1 MQNDEIHLPLNFSSR
16 DTVGLEMIP
25 MLHCHGFQA
34 SLLRYGACGDS
45 VLDIVM
51 RKKFQNDEMY
61 LPWNTSSPD
70 TIGLEMIPML
80 DCHGFQASLLRYGAW
95 GDSVLDIVM
104 RKKFQN
110 DEMYLPWNTSS
121 RDTVGLEMITILH
134 CYGFQASLS
143 RYGA

>member
-34 SLLRYGACGDS
+34 SLLRIGACGDS

-51 RKKFQNDEMY
+51 RKKIQNDEMY
-61 LPWNTSSPD
+61 LPWN
-70 TIGLEMIPML
+70 
-80 DCHGFQASLLRYGAW
+80 
-95 GDSVLDIVM
+95 V
-104 RKKFQN
+104 
-110 DEMYLPWNTSS
+110 SS

-143 RYGA
+143 RYGAWVNTVLTIVMRKKI